1 MSNARERLAPL
12 TGPRNS
18 VGRLIAG
25 EKVVAAG
32 ATTDLNRGGA
42 VNGNSTTASRSW
54 TQGNNPRRAGQKPR
68 GFFCSGSLEPPSEV
82 TRPAEYAFGR
92 AARGI
97 CAKCGREYALNDN
110 GFIVRKHRRQR

>member
-54 TQGNNPRRAGQKPR
+54 TQGNKTHRDEAKKHGWLLEQHQSPTEVPMLRRGLLVLLDNQGGWER
-68 GFFCSGSLEPPSEV
+68 TEE
-82 TRPAEYAFGR
+82 
-92 AARGI
+92 AA
-97 CAKCGREYALNDN
+97 
-110 GFIVRKHRRQR
+110 